1 MGRNSKRLSQVTFW
15 SGYRGTDLV
24 RLRPAS
30 LSVLFLR
37 ILTVPRPNP
46 ADESEENLP
55 LPTILVQMVS
65 FWLAHESE
73 LNLLFRNQELN
84 LALYNAIT
92 KKGSANYE
100 QIRMLLEH
108 GAAPS
113 YYDELGN
120 CTLHYVAY
128 APEEFVPTNGPFNG
142 LVRDISKQQVRQ
154 FLPQFCYF

>member
-1 MGRNSKRLSQVTFW
+1 MGHKTDLWYLGRWLRNSRLYNGVSKMGGNSKRLSQVKFW
-15 SGYRGTDLV
+15 SGFRGTDLV
-24 RLRPAS
+24 SLRPAS

-55 LPTILVQMVS
+55 LPAILVQMVS
-65 FWLAHESE
+65 FWLVRESE
-73 LNLLFRNQELN
+73 INNSFRNQELN

-128 APEEFVPTNGPFNG
+128 APEEFV
-142 LVRDISKQQVRQ
+142 
-154 FLPQFCYF
+154 